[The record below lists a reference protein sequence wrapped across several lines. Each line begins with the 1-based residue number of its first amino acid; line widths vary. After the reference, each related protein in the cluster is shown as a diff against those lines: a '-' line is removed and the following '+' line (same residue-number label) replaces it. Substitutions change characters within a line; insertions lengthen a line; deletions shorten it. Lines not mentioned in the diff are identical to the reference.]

1 VARPGSRGRSRD
13 VPSTY
18 LRRFYYDTVTYTD
31 RNLRMLLDM
40 VHADRVVFGTD
51 WPAPMAVE
59 DPVRRLRASTA
70 LTDAERRLVLT
81 DNAARLFGGAG
92 LRPG

>member
-1 VARPGSRGRSRD
+1 
-13 VPSTY
+13 VPSSY

-40 VHADRVVFGTD
+40 VGADRVVFGTD

-59 DPVRRLRASTA
+59 DAVRRIRSSTV
-70 LTDAERRLVLT
+70 LTDEERRLILT
-81 DNAARLFGGAG
+81 DNTGRLFARTGFADQG
-92 LRPG
+92 